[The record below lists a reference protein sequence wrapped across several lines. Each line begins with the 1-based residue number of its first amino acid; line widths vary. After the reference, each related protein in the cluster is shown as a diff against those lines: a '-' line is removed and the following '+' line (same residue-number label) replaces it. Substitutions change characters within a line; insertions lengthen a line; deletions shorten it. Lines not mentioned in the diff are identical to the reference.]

1 MSLSEHLQEY
11 WGKPVV
17 DWSEAAGLQD
27 AANSVARLSLS
38 YDEYDKKEKWLDKFA
53 AFLEEDRVSEVTGIV
68 VGVWD
73 FESSETSDAI
83 VEALVSAR
91 DKLPNL
97 RALFIGDILSEE
109 NEMSWIQQSDLSV
122 LFDAYPGLEHLGV
135 RGGNDLTLGSPRHEN
150 LKSLIVETGGMN
162 ASIVQGLSRAQLP
175 NLEHLELW
183 LGTEEYGA
191 TVSLDDL
198 QPILSGAL
206 FPKLRY
212 LGLRNCEIADEVA
225 RAVANAPVVEKIKVL
240 DLSLGIL
247 TDEGAQV
254 LAQST
259 SIEKL
264 EKLDIHFHYCSDE
277 AVKNLRQ
284 AISGELDA
292 SDAQQPEEDDGEVYR
307 YVAVGE

>member
-1 MSLSEHLQEY
+1 M
-11 WGKPVV
+11 
-17 DWSEAAGLQD
+17 D
-27 AANSVARLSLS
+27 
-38 YDEYDKKEKWLDKFA
+38 
-53 AFLEEDRVSEVTGIV
+53 
-68 VGVWD
+68 
-73 FESSETSDAI
+73 
-83 VEALVSAR
+83 
-91 DKLPNL
+91 
-97 RALFIGDILSEE
+97 
-109 NEMSWIQQSDLSV
+109 
-122 LFDAYPGLEHLGV
+122 
-135 RGGNDLTLGSPRHEN
+135 
-150 LKSLIVETGGMN
+150 
-162 ASIVQGLSRAQLP
+162 ASIVQGLGRADLP

-183 LGTEEYGA
+183 LGTADYGA
-191 TVSLDDL
+191 TVSIDDL
-198 QPILSGAL
+198 QPILGGAL
-206 FPKLRY
+206 FPRLRY